1 MMHARDD
8 IKQDNPKQDLAS
20 DLNQLRRMRLASLF
34 EGTTLAIL
42 IFVAVPLRH
51 LAGYRIA
58 TMIMG
63 PVHGTAFL
71 LYIWMLVQTI
81 SGGSVP
87 KRDALRLVAAAFV
100 PFGAF
105 FNSRILRK
113 AQATLAASA

>member
-1 MMHARDD
+1 MRDRDD
-8 IKQDNPKQDLAS
+8 LKQDLAG
-20 DLNQLRRMRLASLF
+20 DLDQLRRMRLVSLL
-34 EGTTLAIL
+34 EGMTLLIL

-51 LAGYRIA
+51 LGGYRIA

-71 LYIWMLVQTI
+71 LYIWTLMQTI
-81 SGGSVP
+81 SAGSVA
-87 KRDALRLVAAAFV
+87 RGDALRLVAAAFV

-105 FNSRILRK
+105 FNERLLRK